1 MTNYTDLRKTLLSLR
16 AKQEPSM
23 TSRGALL
30 MRGRLFT
37 WLNQYKAQR
46 PSLDQP
52 IHIAAYWAL
61 RDEPD
66 LAPLLRQWAEDPELR
81 ISLPSM
87 VSSEDPLVFK
97 PWHPDQAMKKAAF
110 GVLEPDTE
118 QVAPDPDIVLVP
130 TLGFTRQG
138 DRLGYGKGY
147 YDRTLA
153 DLTARQHPFLSLGI
167 AWAIGDL
174 SQQGYE
180 PAAHD
185 MRLDAV
191 LTDKGWPK
199 PAPI

>member
-1 MTNYTDLRKTLLSLR
+1 MTNYNDLRQKLLDLR
-16 AKQEPSM
+16 AQQAPRE

-37 WLNQYKAQR
+37 WLNQYQQQR
-46 PSLDQP
+46 PNSTQP

-61 RDEPD
+61 ANEPD
-66 LAPLLRQWAEDPELR
+66 LKPLLAQWATEENIH
-81 ISLPSM
+81 ISLPCM
-87 VSSEDPLVFK
+87 VANDSPLVFK
-97 PWHPDQAMKKAAF
+97 PWHPDQPMKTVAF
-110 GVLEPDTE
+110 GVQEPDTNE
-118 QVAPDPDIVLVP
+118 LAPTPEIVLVP

-153 DLTARQHPFLSLGI
+153 DLIAHQHNFISIGLS
-167 AWAIGDL
+167 WAVGDL
-174 SQQGYE
+174 SQSNYV
-180 PAAHD
+180 ATAHD
-185 MRLDAV
+185 IQLDAI